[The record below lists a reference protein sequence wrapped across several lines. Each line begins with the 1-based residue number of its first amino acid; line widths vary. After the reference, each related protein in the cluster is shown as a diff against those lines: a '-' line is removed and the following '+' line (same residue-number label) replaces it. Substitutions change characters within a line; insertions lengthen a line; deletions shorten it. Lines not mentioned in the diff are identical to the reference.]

1 MPTITLEKQK
11 TKVAGLNNVPA
22 DLQELINRKPPVKKR
37 AKKKLQNVN
46 ARYDFKKRSW
56 CLVDDD
62 NKVVSYHPVI
72 VLADVTFVTVD
83 VEHCAEKR
91 YEGCGAT
98 GTGAPCRRGHASGK
112 LVGTKMPKSLPPL
125 GESRYI
131 GFDNDADYGGFTH
144 RPVEHSTR
152 SSTKAR
158 TAGYLI
164 LKNTGNRAV
173 GYFLNKR

>member
-56 CLVDDD
+56 CLVDDN

-91 YEGCGAT
+91 YEGCGST
-98 GTGAPCRRGHASGK
+98 DTGAPCRRGHASGK
-112 LVGTKMPKSLPPL
+112 LVGTKMPKSLPPD
-125 GESRYI
+125 SSKRVI
-131 GFDNDADYGGFTH
+131 GFDNSAYDGGFYY
-144 RPVEHSTR
+144 EHVNGV
-152 SSTKAR
+152 SSSDAK
-158 TAGYLI
+158 TAGYLV
-164 LKNTGNRAV
+164 LQNRGDDKAY